1 MQCVTASIDKQA
13 LIDNVKHIRSLVPNS
28 KIIAVVKANAYGHG
42 LFPVANAL
50 KDHADAFAVAR
61 IGICD
66 LLPSFSSRILLDASY
81 PFIIGI

>member
-50 KDHADAFAVAR
+50 KDHADAFAVQEFLRQWNYAVR
-61 IGICD
+61 VLKSQLC
-66 LLPSFSSRILLDASY
+66 Y
-81 PFIIGI
+81 